1 MYLDENAAGFQA
13 VIRRHPWQKYSSE
26 YPIGPVRNQFN
37 REVSNHGVCLT
48 SDAFQK
54 DGKAST
60 KSKENSVNYA
70 QNRFSDDSYSLQK
83 NAACNSHGMS
93 TDVANC
99 CQLNAARYEGIK
111 VDRYCDHSEKQN
123 VLLCPAKEDE
133 LRSTR
138 VPDDTIHSSEVSLA
152 TGDAGDICK
161 QSNNTF
167 SLGEKTNQGLDEDVV
182 KGHINEDV
190 VEQFANVLMEA
201 VRRRVFNLPRRTIT
215 ETCIVTGEIQD
226 NISVDKKE
234 KALGVENTGSN
245 VGILFSGGLDSIVL
259 AALADR

>member
-1 MYLDENAAGFQA
+1 M
-13 VIRRHPWQKYSSE
+13 
-26 YPIGPVRNQFN
+26 
-37 REVSNHGVCLT
+37 
-48 SDAFQK
+48 
-54 DGKAST
+54 
-60 KSKENSVNYA
+60 
-70 QNRFSDDSYSLQK
+70 
-83 NAACNSHGMS
+83 
-93 TDVANC
+93 
-99 CQLNAARYEGIK
+99 
-111 VDRYCDHSEKQN
+111 
-123 VLLCPAKEDE
+123 
-133 LRSTR
+133 
-138 VPDDTIHSSEVSLA
+138 
-152 TGDAGDICK
+152 
-161 QSNNTF
+161 
-167 SLGEKTNQGLDEDVV
+167 V